1 MSLDQSKSEPSTS
14 DPVATWLAPKSMAQ
28 RLAYSCPWIFVSLAW
43 LYFANYIDWK
53 AGDLDSQNILKNSW
67 LPGLVFCFGLL
78 VYRVKEV
85 QRFETHE
92 VALGF
97 GARLREAA
105 LWLFA
110 GFVFFLTALIVLLV
124 SDTPSRLWPAVL
136 PPLLLIGFGSYKVIR
151 KTRTVLTPNGLAAQ
165 ESINKSAAVPPPADV
180 GVTNNDEDDW
190 LYTAKWW
197 VRYPLAL
204 GLIALGWYFAFGFES
219 KFGWIMTV
227 LGWLGAAGLM
237 REYSLFT
244 LGAGVL
250 VLIVWL
256 LGIGVAALPV
266 SAAIIIGAVIIAVAV
281 KR

>member
-1 MSLDQSKSEPSTS
+1 MSLDQSKSGPSTS
-14 DPVATWLAPKSMAQ
+14 DPVATWLEPKSVLQ
-28 RLAYSCPWIFVSLAW
+28 RLASSALWVFVSLVW
-43 LYFANYIDWK
+43 LLIANYADWK
-53 AGDLDSQNILKNSW
+53 TGDLDLQNFLKNSW
-67 LPGLVFCFGLL
+67 LPVLLFCFGLL

-85 QRFETHE
+85 RRFEMHE

-97 GARLREAA
+97 GARFREAV

-110 GFVFFLTALIVLLV
+110 GFVFCPTVLIGLLASDKLTQF
-124 SDTPSRLWPAVL
+124 WPAIL

-151 KTRTVLTPNGLAAQ
+151 KTRTVLTENGLAAQ

-204 GLIALGWYFAFGFES
+204 GMVALGWYFASGLEL
-219 KFGWIMTV
+219 KLGWIMTV
-227 LGWLGAAGLM
+227 LCWFVAAGLM
-237 REYSLFT
+237 REVFLFT

-250 VLIVWL
+250 VLIVWA
-256 LGIGVAALPV
+256 LGIGIAALPV